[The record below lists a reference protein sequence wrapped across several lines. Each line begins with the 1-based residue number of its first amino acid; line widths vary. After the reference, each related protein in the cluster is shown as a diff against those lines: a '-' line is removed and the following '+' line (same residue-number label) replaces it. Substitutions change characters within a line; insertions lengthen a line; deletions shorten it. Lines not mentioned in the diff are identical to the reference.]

1 MRKILILLFFP
12 FVVAAQTSAPVVTAF
27 SSLHIP
33 GSARGLSMGDA
44 GIASATENQQL
55 YYNAAKT
62 AFTQNF
68 HQASLSYMPWFSGIS
83 NDTRFMNA
91 NYLANISNSSAMGL
105 AINYLD
111 LGNLAIRDDNGAT
124 LSYYHANEYNLV
136 GTYALQLGS
145 KISLGAAFRV
155 IGESLYGAAPKDV
168 FGISGDL
175 GYYQYANVGDIT
187 RRLEWGVVV
196 SNMGP
201 SVNGTP
207 LPANLGIGIG
217 YSSVDAS
224 TSDCYTFSFDL
235 NRLLKE
241 DWRAL
246 RFTGGAEYGFA
257 SQFFLRGGFSYENA
271 LKGNRQYASLGVGF
285 KGLIADQ
292 SYGLDFYYLIP
303 FGFVGG
309 VSPFEHGFGF
319 TLHLSFGN
327 FQ

>member
-1 MRKILILLFFP
+1 MRGLLILLLLP
-12 FVVAAQTSAPVVTAF
+12 LLVVSQTSGPVVTAF
-27 SSLHIP
+27 SSLRIP
-33 GSARGLSMGDA
+33 PSARGLAMGDA

-55 YYNAAKT
+55 YYNPAKT

-83 NDTRFMNA
+83 SDTRFMNA
-91 NYLANISNSSAMGL
+91 NYLANISNSSAMGI

-111 LGNLAIRDDNGAT
+111 LGNLSIRDENGAT
-124 LSYYHANEYNLV
+124 LSYYHAGEYHLG
-136 GTYALQLGS
+136 GTYALQLSG
-145 KISLGAAFRV
+145 KASLGAGFRV
-155 IGESLYGAAPKDV
+155 IGQSLYGAAPKEV
-168 FGISGDL
+168 FGVSGDL
-175 GYYQYANVGDIT
+175 SYYQSTNLGSIS
-187 RRLEWGVVV
+187 RKLEWGIVL
-196 SNMGP
+196 SNLGP
-201 SVNGTP
+201 SINGTP

-217 YSSVDAS
+217 YSNTDPE
-224 TSDCYTFSFDL
+224 TSDSYSFTLDA

-241 DWRAL
+241 DWSAL

-271 LKGNRQYASLGVGF
+271 LKGNRQFISLGVGY

-303 FGFVGG
+303 YGFVGG
-309 VSPFEHGFGF
+309 VSPFEHGFGM